1 MSPVSTPLRNQQ
13 AIVHILLLFKK
24 KTHLISPTC
33 LFSIETYFLGDQR
46 TSFSTKLVLSMSV
59 SVSQLFVLT
68 YFVMYKEDQRRSEV
82 Q

>member
-1 MSPVSTPLRNQQ
+1 
-13 AIVHILLLFKK
+13 
-24 KTHLISPTC
+24 